1 MKVDDAQGAGRP
13 ADDDARQVSSA
24 ARTRLRR
31 GLGGQAFA
39 QAVGFAV
46 HLGGVPLFLYF
57 WGASLYGEWLVLAA
71 LPAWLVFSN
80 LGFTSATVN
89 EATMCVTRGEPDAA
103 LGAFRTTWVF
113 MTAVSFAVA
122 VLLVLGT
129 MAVPLASWFG
139 FSGLDDGA
147 ASVILALL
155 LLQVLINMQAELA
168 AAGLYGAGHYGL
180 HAFLAASTRLGAF
193 AMVALV
199 LVLGG
204 GLVAAAAAMA
214 GAECA
219 GLAVMVVAARRHGP
233 WMRYGLAGASRATL
247 RRLARPSLGFVGFT
261 AGNALVIQGP
271 ILVVGAALGPAAVAV
286 FATLRLPAR
295 GLAMLGNVVFSTLRP
310 EMTMAHGEGDAARL
324 RRLHARTVQLSLWL
338 GIAGFTALMLL
349 GPELVEV
356 WTVGRIAVEQP
367 LFGWLAAGSVA
378 TLLSTGVATV
388 LHATNHHEKVALLY
402 VTVAVAGLAAGSVAA
417 GFAGASGVAAALAI
431 SEFVV
436 LVLALKWATAF
447 VGQGFGALAG
457 AALRPPV
464 DVLGWLRTPSP

>member
-1 MKVDDAQGAGRP
+1 MLNTPRE
-13 ADDDARQVSSA
+13 
-24 ARTRLRR
+24 RLRQ

-39 QAVGFAV
+39 QAVGLV
-46 HLGGVPLFLYF
+46 VQLGGVPLFLYF
-57 WGASLYGEWLVLAA
+57 WGTSLYGEWLVLAA

-89 EATMCVTRGEPDAA
+89 EATMCVARGEPDAA
-103 LGAFRTTWVF
+103 RRAFRTTWVF
-113 MTAVSFAVA
+113 MTGISCAVA
-122 VLLVLGT
+122 VLVVAGT
-129 MAVPLASWFG
+129 VPAPLASWFG
-139 FSGLDDGA
+139 FSGLDEGD

-155 LLQVLINMQAELA
+155 LLQVLVHMQAELA
-168 AAGLYGAGHYGL
+168 AAGLYGAGRYGL
-180 HAFLAASTRLGAF
+180 HAFLAASTRLAIF

-204 GLVAAAAAMA
+204 GPVAAAAAMA

-219 GLAVMVVAARRHGP
+219 GFAVMVVAARRHGP

-247 RRLARPSLGFVGFT
+247 RRLVGPSLGFVGFT

-271 ILVVGAALGPAAVAV
+271 ILVVGAVLGPAAVAV

-295 GLAMLGNVVFSTLRP
+295 AGVMLGNIVFSTLRP
-310 EMTMAHGEGDAARL
+310 EMTMAYGEGDAARL
-324 RRLHARTVQLSLWL
+324 RRLHARAFQLSLWL

-349 GPELVEV
+349 GPKLVEV

-367 LFGWLAAGSVA
+367 LFGWLLAGSVA
-378 TLLSTGVATV
+378 TLLWLGAATV

-402 VTVAVAGLAAGSVAA
+402 VTVAGGGLAAASVAA
-417 GFAGASGVAAALAI
+417 GYAGASGVAAALAI
-431 SEFVV
+431 SELVV
-436 LVLALKWATAF
+436 LVLVLKRATAF

-457 AALRPPV
+457 AALRPPT
-464 DVLGWLRTPSP
+464 DVLGLLRTPSP